1 MAEGSNPQFTGGA
14 RFTDRVALV
23 TGAGSGL
30 GRATAVRLAAEGAIV
45 AVLDI
50 ADAAAE
56 ETATDIVKAGGQARA
71 YRVDVSDPESVAE
84 AVDLAAEDL
93 GRPVLLVNSAGI
105 GGFSRTEEQSFEGW
119 QRILAVN
126 LTGTFLMCKAVIPYL
141 LDGGGVIVNIGSNA
155 GLMGQPY
162 SAAYSASKGGVIQL
176 TRALQ
181 DEYLRKKIRVVCVA
195 PGSMDTPLQS
205 QFTFPEGVNPKA
217 FAKVMSPIGS
227 NPPENVAGVV
237 AFVASDE
244 GNYMHGAVVSVDG
257 GLTI

>member
-1 MAEGSNPQFTGGA
+1 VAEGSSPQFASGP

-30 GRATAVRLAAEGAIV
+30 GRATALRLAAEGAIV

-56 ETATDIVKAGGQARA
+56 QTATEIVSAGGRARA

-84 AVDLAAEDL
+84 GVDLAADDL

-105 GGFSRTEEQSFEGW
+105 GGFSRTEEQIIG
-119 QRILAVN
+119 VN
-126 LTGTFLMCKAVIPYL
+126 LTGTFLMCKSVIPYL

-155 GLMGQPY
+155 GIMGQPY

-181 DEYLRKKIRVVCVA
+181 DEYLRKKIRIVCVA

>member
-1 MAEGSNPQFTGGA
+1 MTEGSDPQLTSGA
-14 RFTDRVALV
+14 RFTGRVAIV

-30 GRATAVRLAAEGAIV
+30 GRATATRLAAEGAVV

-56 ETATDIVKAGGQARA
+56 ETATAIVGSGGRA
-71 YRVDVSDPESVAE
+71 NSYRVDVSDPDSVSGAVELVAE
-84 AVDLAAEDL
+84 EL

-119 QRILAVN
+119 QRILGVN
-126 LTGTFLMCKAVIPYL
+126 LTGTFLMCKAVIPHL

-155 GLMGQPY
+155 GIMAQPY

-181 DEYLRKKIRVVCVA
+181 DEYIRKGIRVVCVA

-217 FAKVMSPIGS
+217 FAKVMSPVGS

-244 GNYMHGAVVSVDG
+244 GSYMHGAIVSVDG